1 MRYHNITKDDMLN
14 GDGLRAVLWLSGC
27 DHHCKGCQNPLTWDP
42 EGGLLFDE
50 KAKEELFDILKRP
63 YISGITFTGG
73 DPLHKGNVNEVGKLI
88 DEIKRDLPDK
98 TIWLYTGDTWEDII
112 DIPFIRKADV
122 VVDGEFIEDLKDNL
136 LQWKGSKNQRVIDVK
151 KTFKRYEKE
160 GADLTNKNSLPEPV
174 ILYEDYEKDKNKV
187 DYSFKVACSR

>member
-27 DHHCKGCQNPLTWDP
+27 DHHCAGCQNPLTWDP
-42 EGGLLFDE
+42 NGGLLFDQ

-73 DPLHKGNVNEVGKLI
+73 DPLHIANISDVEKLI
-88 DEIKRDLPDK
+88 YEIKERFPDK
-98 TIWLYTGDTWEDII
+98 TIWLYTGDKWEDIKAL
-112 DIPFIRKADV
+112 PFIKDVDV
-122 VVDGEFIEDLKDNL
+122 VVDGEFIKDLKDNL

-151 KTFKRYEKE
+151 KTLKKYKKE
-160 GADLTNKNSLPEPV
+160 PDADPV